1 MRGGEVRFVTPPSI
15 PNPPE
20 CRWFNIWYWA
30 AFGHSARVPSGGGL
44 SVAICRTRYGVCR
57 VSAQGVPRAYRS
69 ASGRSER
76 LSSLGAVAVLALEW
90 KLNQLADRFVAID
103 RGW

>member
-1 MRGGEVRFVTPPSI
+1 M
-15 PNPPE
+15 
-20 CRWFNIWYWA
+20 
-30 AFGHSARVPSGGGL
+30 
-44 SVAICRTRYGVCR
+44 AICRTRYGAR
-57 VSAQGVPRAYRS
+57 VSRVPRAYRS